1 MSYYLSS
8 KLPPYVFEQINRL
21 KADARSRGVDIVDL
35 GMGNPDLATPEPIV
49 EKLVEAVRNP
59 RNHRYSVSRGIAGLR
74 LALAERYERMWGVKL
89 DPEREVVAT
98 IGAKEGIS
106 HLVLTLLAPNDRA
119 LVPEPCY
126 PIHAFSVVIAGGRL
140 ERVPWTSADQLLE
153 KLRAAV
159 KVVPPRLVLLSF
171 PHNPTGV
178 CVDKPFFEEV
188 VGLALEHGFSII
200 HDFAYADLCFENPRP
215 PSILQVERSREVAVE
230 IYSLSKSYSMAG
242 WRVGFCVGNPEM
254 VGALARL
261 KSYMDYGIFQ
271 PIQIAATVAL
281 RKCEG
286 HVELIREEYRRRR
299 DVLVKLLNE
308 AGWPV
313 ERPAGSMFLWAAIPE
328 PFKALG
334 SLEFAKV
341 LLERAQ
347 VAVSPGIG
355 FGESGDGHVRFAL
368 VENEERIRQAARGI
382 KGFLKTGI

>member
-1 MSYYLSS
+1 MSYFLSS

-21 KADARSRGVDIVDL
+21 KAAARSRGVDIIDL

-49 EKLVEAVRNP
+49 EKLIEAVRNP

-98 IGAKEGIS
+98 IGAKEGLS
-106 HLVLTLLAPNDRA
+106 HLVLTLLAPNDA
-119 LVPEPCY
+119 AIVPEPCY

-140 ERVPWTSADQLLE
+140 ERLPWTTTDQLLQ
-153 KLRAAV
+153 KLQAAV
-159 KVVPPRLVLLSF
+159 TAHSPRLVILSF

-178 CVDKPFFEEV
+178 CVDKGFFEEV
-188 VGLALEHGFSII
+188 VRLALEYGFSVI
-200 HDFAYADLCFENPRP
+200 HDFAYADLAFENPRP

-230 IYSLSKSYSMAG
+230 IYSLSKSYNMAG

-254 VGALARL
+254 VGALARV

-281 RKCEG
+281 RNCEPQ
-286 HVELIREEYRRRR
+286 VELIREEYRRRR
-299 DVLVKLLNE
+299 DVLVKSLNE
-308 AGWPV
+308 AGWKV
-313 ERPAGSMFLWAAIPE
+313 EKPAGSMFLWAAIPD
-328 PFKALG
+328 PFKSLG

-355 FGESGDGHVRFAL
+355 FGESGDGYVRFAL

-382 KGFLKTGI
+382 KSFLKAGI